1 MLVITDTNGPR
12 DLGLLS
18 LDSRPAGGQLAELP
32 TYTCSHCQAVVVMN
46 PARQRERYKCR
57 GCNHHICDNCGAA
70 RAAGA
75 PCKTMSQVIDEYLAQ
90 AERQSGG
97 EPRILLP

>member
-1 MLVITDTNGPR
+1 MISNSLGPR
-12 DLGLLS
+12 DAGWLM
-18 LDSRPAGGQLAELP
+18 LDNRASGGALTEHH
-32 TYTCSHCQAVVVMN
+32 TYTCTHCNSVVILN

-57 GCNHHICDNCGAA
+57 GCDHHICDNCAAA

-75 PCKTMSQVIDEYLAQ
+75 PCKTFKQISDEYLAQ